1 MFFILCCTILNLH
14 HNILVLR
21 RGLETMF
28 FFLQTTV
35 SPTKVTQTF
44 KQVISDSENPIG
56 VKLLYS
62 ISYQKETIIQRIIQR
77 KNNPS

>member
-1 MFFILCCTILNLH
+1 
-14 HNILVLR
+14 
-21 RGLETMF
+21 MF